1 MNLGNMSRREMLRL
15 MGISTAFFA
24 VAACAPSA
32 APGAAAPAAAP
43 TEGELES
50 QTPGFQVSAP
60 AFNPDA
66 ETVLVFLNA
75 GTSQVESLH
84 QNRWVEKWN
93 QANPDVQVDLQY
105 VSWADLAIKEQAY
118 LSAGTPPDVVWYCG
132 ATARELYQKGW
143 TAPLN
148 EVLSGAKDRYVDELF
163 MPGSPSM
170 STDGQDWLGVPFCMY
185 GEGMVIR
192 KDVFAAAGIED
203 LSQFKTWEGWK
214 EAVAAVHNPPDMY
227 GYQLP
232 QHPDI
237 MADTAGRYFNSNGLA
252 HLADFRDSKKDAYI
266 EVMEFMKAMLEYS
279 HPAAKAW
286 RHGDEIAA
294 WTAGNIASMGT
305 GSYFFGDIIPTAPQ
319 LATRENMAAIAFP
332 HGPQLDN
339 NMTPLGFCGYAMFKD
354 SPNQAQT
361 AEFLSFY
368 ASCDADNE
376 FPMNMSPCKDVDID
390 YRVNAY
396 KMYSPD
402 NYEQVRWW
410 FEDWLQ
416 IMATADKAYAQGY
429 IPSAE
434 INKIWTDNFPAWAYE
449 GTSTADAYELLKA
462 QIMPILQN
470 PLEG

>member
-43 TEGELES
+43 TEAELES

-305 GSYFFGDIIPTAPQ
+305 GSYFYGDIIPTAPQ